1 MMQYKP
7 QPLAP
12 SFIDAMIWERF
23 VPEDHPLRLAREQVD
38 FSFVNERLAHLYHP
52 SNGRPAYSPE
62 LLSRLT
68 FLQIEYGWSDR
79 RVILEARTSAPVR
92 YFVGLLLEDDPP
104 HPSLLPR
111 YRDRVGEEGFK
122 DIFGGIFE
130 QAESLRLVE
139 SKRVLIDSYTIEAD
153 ISVPG
158 FRRLLDRIITRAL
171 RALEGT
177 PEIADTVEQL
187 RREHGELAEDKSYQL
202 GPEQR
207 RQLLAEW
214 LALAGRVAD
223 LLEARDG
230 ERSPQQSKALELLEA
245 ALERAENHDKR
256 NIKKDDIL
264 SDVDPD
270 ARWSRKG
277 RGRETKAGYQQQ
289 LAVEADSGFVTNVE
303 TNPGNVDDS
312 EVLQSVLA
320 GHIENVGGAPEEVVT
335 DSKYQSGENR
345 AYLKSEGIGDFIAA
359 PATKGS
365 KQGHFSASDLQVE
378 WNEQMGEP
386 LAVVCPN
393 GQRTEKRRY
402 AEGKHAWVFTYSLAQ
417 CRGCPL
423 RDKCM
428 STRKKKGKNKQP
440 SRERARQWSV
450 DQHFRLMREARAR
463 QESEAGKAAQ
473 IARLDIERRF
483 SYQKRRGGNRA
494 RYRGLA
500 KNRMWGWMWA
510 IWFNVR
516 QIMSIRGRQSKE
528 AAAQVDEKLYT
539 SADRPGSQDAKRVKV
554 GQ

>member
-1 MMQYKP
+1 MQYKP

-52 SNGRPAYSPE
+52 FNGRPAYSPE
-62 LLSRLT
+62 LLARLT

-158 FRRLLDRIITRAL
+158 FRQLLTGSSPAL
-171 RALEGT
+171 RALKGT

-214 LALAGRVAD
+214 LSLAGRVAD

-230 ERSPQQSKALELLEA
+230 ERSPEQSKALALLEA

-320 GHIENVGGAPEEVVT
+320 GHIENVGGTPEEVVT
-335 DSKYQSGENR
+335 DSKYQSGT
-345 AYLKSEGIGDFIAA
+345 IA
-359 PATKGS
+359 P
-365 KQGHFSASDLQVE
+365 
-378 WNEQMGEP
+378 
-386 LAVVCPN
+386 
-393 GQRTEKRRY
+393 
-402 AEGKHAWVFTYSLAQ
+402 
-417 CRGCPL
+417 
-423 RDKCM
+423 
-428 STRKKKGKNKQP
+428 
-440 SRERARQWSV
+440 
-450 DQHFRLMREARAR
+450 
-463 QESEAGKAAQ
+463 
-473 IARLDIERRF
+473 I
-483 SYQKRRGGNRA
+483 
-494 RYRGLA
+494 
-500 KNRMWGWMWA
+500 
-510 IWFNVR
+510 
-516 QIMSIRGRQSKE
+516 
-528 AAAQVDEKLYT
+528 
-539 SADRPGSQDAKRVKV
+539 
-554 GQ
+554 